1 MYPNSTVV
9 VVAQPIA
16 QTVQSFD
23 SLTGHSVA
31 LSDPILKNE
40 WTSRAAQLDG
50 AVPANA
56 GVPGNGLPDQ
66 YNASKNDECHELDKL
81 GSTQV
86 SSYSQTS
93 NDQIAGFACR
103 TIRLHCPHSSHSW
116 HSFIQDTELS
126 VA

>member
-40 WTSRAAQLDG
+40 WIS
-50 AVPANA
+50 P
-56 GVPGNGLPDQ
+56 GV
-66 YNASKNDECHELDKL
+66 
-81 GSTQV
+81 T
-86 SSYSQTS
+86 
-93 NDQIAGFACR
+93 
-103 TIRLHCPHSSHSW
+103 
-116 HSFIQDTELS
+116 
-126 VA
+126 